1 MIVRQGEDT
10 LPNALESVRN
20 FVDEI
25 VVGIDDRT
33 TDHTEEIAKE
43 YGAKIFW
50 FTWIHDF
57 SYARNLVAHYANYD
71 HILVFDVDDLIVCD
85 DFNVFR
91 KLAKSGVD
99 AAVVRVDTA
108 PGTFSSST
116 RFYNRKKMAYRARVH
131 EHLFNM
137 TDVDLKSEKIENVVF
152 VHRHSPIILE
162 PERNLDILKNMIQE
176 VPRTLYY
183 HATELFNHNKHKE
196 AIVAY
201 QKYMRVA
208 EWDAELY
215 DAKMNMALSYGFE
228 NDYVN
233 ARKQCF
239 DVILSEPN
247 YQPAYNL
254 LGQIAMLHKQYKEAA
269 AWFEHSLTCDHVFY
283 MFDNTASTE
292 FNSRVNLAVCYAHL
306 GDKGQCMENIEMAR
320 AKCIDQGWLNENM
333 ELIKRLL

>member
-108 PGTFSSST
+108 
-116 RFYNRKKMAYRARVH
+116 
-131 EHLFNM
+131 
-137 TDVDLKSEKIENVVF
+137 
-152 VHRHSPIILE
+152 
-162 PERNLDILKNMIQE
+162 Q
-176 VPRTLYY
+176 
-183 HATELFNHNKHKE
+183 ELFHQVPDFTIERKWR
-196 AIVAY
+196 IGPG
-201 QKYMRVA
+201 YM
-208 EWDAELY
+208 
-215 DAKMNMALSYGFE
+215 
-228 NDYVN
+228 
-233 ARKQCF
+233 
-239 DVILSEPN
+239 
-247 YQPAYNL
+247 
-254 LGQIAMLHKQYKEAA
+254 
-269 AWFEHSLTCDHVFY
+269 
-283 MFDNTASTE
+283 
-292 FNSRVNLAVCYAHL
+292 
-306 GDKGQCMENIEMAR
+306 NI
-320 AKCIDQGWLNENM
+320 C
-333 ELIKRLL
+333 LI